1 MPRHL
6 ILSPIIPVSR
16 EELIVKPNWTSPQR
30 LSCPCQAIVTGLLI
44 RLAQKHRRGDAS
56 EPALLHIMEVGND
69 NRLTKSR
76 RSGDTS
82 RIAYRYFDLY
92 AACDIVLSFS

>member
-6 ILSPIIPVSR
+6 ILSPIIPASR
-16 EELIVKPNWTSPQR
+16 DELIVKPNWTLHQS

-44 RLAQKHRRGDAS
+44 RLPQTHRRGDAS
-56 EPALLHIMEVGND
+56 ELVLLYIMEVGND

-82 RIAYRYFDLY
+82 KIAYRYFDLY
-92 AACDIVLSFS
+92 AACDIVLSFF